1 MARTLK
7 LFISIVFS
15 LAALALQVASAETWY

>member
-7 LFISIVFS
+7 LFISIAFS
-15 LAALALQVASAETWY
+15 LAAVALHVASAETWN